1 MLTVFHLQTDRQT
14 ERLNLT
20 IAVYHRAFIGKEQDD
35 WVRLLPMA
43 EFAYNNSVT
52 TGNSMSPF
60 YANYG
65 FHPVAM
71 NPALTEP
78 LNPASKVYT
87 HWMNTVHDE
96 SRKGLEEAQER
107 MRRYTDPTRKEPPAF
122 QVGDL
127 VMLSG
132 RNIKTC

>member
-1 MLTVFHLQTDRQT
+1 MSTVFHLQTDRQT

-20 IAVYHRAFIGKEQDD
+20 IEVYHRAFVGKEQDD

-71 NPALTEP
+71 NPASTEP
-78 LNPASKVYT
+78 LNPARKVYT

-96 SRKGLEEAQER
+96 SRKGLEEAQDR
-107 MRRYTDPTRKEPPAF
+107 IR
-122 QVGDL
+122 
-127 VMLSG
+127 
-132 RNIKTC
+132 

>member
-1 MLTVFHLQTDRQT
+1 MSTAFHPQTDGQM
-14 ERLNLT
+14 ERLNQT
-20 IAVYHRAFIGKEQDD
+20 IEAYLRAFVSKEQDD

-43 EFAYNNSVT
+43 EFTYNNSLT
-52 TGNSMSPF
+52 TGNGMSSF

-71 NPALTEP
+71 NPASTEP
-78 LNPASKVYT
+78 LNPASKVYA

-107 MRRYTDPTRKEPPAF
+107 M
-122 QVGDL
+122 
-127 VMLSG
+127 
-132 RNIKTC
+132 